1 MNAAT
6 PCVCLQYSLLFPQAV
21 RSPLDL
27 NCMAVPAKF
36 RELGDFHLYYS
47 GVEKAPYV
55 TVFVGGNHEAS
66 NHLFELYYGGWV
78 APNIYYMGAANVL
91 RLGSLRI
98 AGLSGIWKGYN
109 YRKPHYERLPYNGDD
124 VRSIYHVRE
133 FDTRKL
139 LQLST
144 QIDVGIS
151 HDWPSGVEWMGD
163 YKWLF
168 RKKDS
173 FEADARSGKLG
184 SVAAKLVLQR
194 LRPPY
199 WFSAHLHIKYA
210 AVVDHNKPWPENAPL
225 DKSLQINGQAAQN
238 GTTKHSTGLD
248 GSTDALPE
256 TPVQNADEIDLDID
270 DVTPTSALNTEA
282 KSQPTA
288 NTAEID
294 LDLDDDADDLPTTLA
309 EPPTNIIPEDIRAQ
323 LPAAFAKA
331 PPRPQEPDPPTTI
344 TNTTT
349 HFLAL
354 DKCLPRRDF
363 LQLLEIPTYDTS
375 NNSNTLE
382 TNTFQLSYDPEWL
395 AITRVFASSVPILPS
410 SSAPVDRD
418 LGRAHYAPLIAT
430 ELDWV
435 NTNIVAQDKLVIPHN
450 FVHTAPPHTAATSG
464 PLPHPH
470 EMPREYNN
478 PQTQAYCA
486 LLQIP
491 NPVAAS
497 EEEIMA
503 RIEKGPRPNEERQ
516 NGGGG
521 RGGGRGG
528 FGGGRGG
535 RGGGGGRGRGGFGRG
550 GGGGR
555 GRGRG
560 RGSW

>member
-1 MNAAT
+1 
-6 PCVCLQYSLLFPQAV
+6 
-21 RSPLDL
+21 
-27 NCMAVPAKF
+27 MAVPAKF

-55 TVFVGGNHEAS
+55 TIFVGGNHEAS

-168 RKKDS
+168 KKKDL

-184 SVAAKLVLQR
+184 SVAAKMVLQR

-225 DKSLQINGQAAQN
+225 DESLQINRQAAQN
-238 GTTKHSTGLD
+238 KTASHSIGLD
-248 GSTDALPE
+248 ASNDALSE
-256 TPVQNADEIDLDID
+256 TSVQNVDEIDLDID
-270 DVTPTSALNTEA
+270 DDTPAPALNGEA
-282 KSQPTA
+282 LPLPTT

-294 LDLDDDADDLPTTLA
+294 LDLDDDDNN
-309 EPPTNIIPEDIRAQ
+309 EPSTAQAAPPINIIPEDIRAQ

-331 PPRPQEPDPPTTI
+331 PPRTQDPDPPTTI

-363 LQLLEIPTYDTS
+363 LQLLEIPAHDSSSTT
-375 NNSNTLE
+375 E
-382 TNTFQLSYDPEWL
+382 TDTFQLFYDPEWL
-395 AITRVFASSVPILPS
+395 AITRVFASIVPVLPS

-450 FVHTAPPHTAATSG
+450 FVHTALPHTAPTSG
-464 PLPHPH
+464 PQPLPHPH

-478 PQTQAYCA
+478 PQIQAYCA

-516 NGGGG
+516 GGGG

-528 FGGGRGG
+528 FVGGRGG
-535 RGGGGGRGRGGFGRG
+535 TGGGGGRGRGGFGRG

>member
-1 MNAAT
+1 
-6 PCVCLQYSLLFPQAV
+6 
-21 RSPLDL
+21 
-27 NCMAVPAKF
+27 MAVPVKF

-55 TVFVGGNHEAS
+55 TIFVGGNHEAS

-91 RLGSLRI
+91 RLGALRI

-139 LQLST
+139 LQLSS

-151 HDWPSGVEWMGD
+151 HDWPSGVEWLGD

-168 RKKDS
+168 RKKDL
-173 FEADARSGKLG
+173 FEADARNGKLG
-184 SVAAKLVLQR
+184 SIAAKLVLQR

-210 AVVDHNKPWPENAPL
+210 AVIDHNKPWPENAPL
-225 DKSLQINGQAAQN
+225 EEHKPAKLTTTQN
-238 GTTKHSTGLD
+238 GIDNNSAMAGED
-248 GSTDALPE
+248 IGVNSIAEAPAY
-256 TPVQNADEIDLDID
+256 NADEIDLDID
-270 DVTPTSALNTEA
+270 DKSPTVNANPPSTQSVSASAEIELDLSDENAEGA
-282 KSQPTA
+282 PNSQPPHTS
-288 NTAEID
+288 T
-294 LDLDDDADDLPTTLA
+294 
-309 EPPTNIIPEDIRAQ
+309 IPEDIRAQ
-323 LPAAFAKA
+323 LPAAFAKPL
-331 PPRPQEPDPPTTI
+331 PPTQEPDPPTTI
-344 TNTTT
+344 ANTATR
-349 HFLAL
+349 FLAL

-363 LQLLEIPTYDTS
+363 LQLLEIPAADSTQSQHSTPQ
-375 NNSNTLE
+375 
-382 TNTFQLSYDPEWL
+382 TFQLSYDPEWL
-395 AITRVFASSVPILPS
+395 AITRVFAADVPILS
-410 SSAPVDRD
+410 SSSDSVPRD
-418 LGRAHYAPLIAT
+418 LGRPHYARLIAA

-435 NTNIVAQDKLVIPHN
+435 ETNIVLKNKLIVPHN
-450 FVHTAPPHTAATSG
+450 FVQTAEQHAVMPDMQPT
-464 PLPHPH
+464 LPHPH
-470 EMPREYNN
+470 EMPREHNN
-478 PQTQAYCA
+478 PQTHEFCA

-497 EEEIMA
+497 EEETMA
-503 RIEKGPRPNEERQ
+503 RIQKGPRPNEERRD
-516 NGGGG
+516 GGHRGG
-521 RGGGRGG
+521 RGGG

-535 RGGGGGRGRGGFGRG
+535 RGGGGRGRGGLGR
-550 GGGGR
+550 GGR